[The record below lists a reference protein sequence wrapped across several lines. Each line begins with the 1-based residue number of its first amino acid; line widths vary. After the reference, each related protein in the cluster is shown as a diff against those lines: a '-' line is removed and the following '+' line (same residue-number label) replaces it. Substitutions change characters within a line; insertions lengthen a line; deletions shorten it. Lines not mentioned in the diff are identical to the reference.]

1 MRRRKTGTFPQKE
14 PHEAG
19 PFDENLYKKSEELTK
34 GIYAVTIKDQA
45 TVKDE
50 EAGKG

>member
-1 MRRRKTGTFPQKE
+1 MRRRTTGNFPQKE
-14 PHEAG
+14 PHEKG
-19 PFDENLYKKSEELTK
+19 PFDENMYKKSEELTK
-34 GIYAVTIKDQA
+34 DIYAVTIKDGA